1 MKEEYEETPFA
12 SAAQSFA
19 SALPKRIDTTD
30 EDIAKI
36 VVSGWRYDEIAEAV
50 LNMYEKADARV
61 MPLPV
66 FDIANALG
74 YSPIPY
80 RAYGRASMTS
90 LRMRVIPTV
99 TWDKYS
105 SFDFCFDG
113 IEQGSTVAVATYA
126 CRLARPGFLRC
137 YDAMLE
143 RIKPEAIICYGDPF
157 TGMRGN
163 IHPVPVCHPRQFHR
177 ELKRR

>member
-80 RAYGRASMTS
+80 RAYGARFHDVFKDESHPNCDMGQIFK
-90 LRMRVIPTV
+90 LR
-99 TWDKYS
+99 
-105 SFDFCFDG
+105 
-113 IEQGSTVAVATYA
+113 
-126 CRLARPGFLRC
+126 FL
-137 YDAMLE
+137 
-143 RIKPEAIICYGDPF
+143 F
-157 TGMRGN
+157 
-163 IHPVPVCHPRQFHR
+163 
-177 ELKRR
+177 RRD